1 MLLLGILGFG
11 VLIGWTAQL
20 LLGRRGARLNWGVA
34 ILAGIVGSFIGGLLG
49 SLLAGDGLALKPSG
63 IVGSLVGALIITG
76 IWSYFDNKR
85 SRAQRD
91 ATKAASRSGRHH

>member
-34 ILAGIVGSFIGGLLG
+34 ILAGIGGSFVGGMLG
-49 SLLAGDGLALKPSG
+49 SLIAGDGLALKPSG
-63 IVGSLVGALIITG
+63 IVGSLVGALIVTG

-85 SRAQRD
+85 YRAERD
-91 ATKAASRSGRHH
+91 ASKASARSGRHH